1 MKICASR
8 KGLHGLERPAPRGG
22 GLAEAGLRV
31 EAEELVGEPRR
42 RRGEHP
48 AAHAVE
54 DLADNRA
61 SSRSDGKSK

>member
-1 MKICASR
+1 MLTKSQQ
-8 KGLHGLERPAPRGG
+8 KM
-22 GLAEAGLRV
+22 LADPGLRV
-31 EAEELVGEPRR
+31 KAGELVGEPRR

-61 SSRSDGKSK
+61 SSRSDGKSE